1 MGGIIIPNVLF
12 LALDV
17 EVLKRLTFPEDG
29 EPDGGKDGIDRR
41 EEGRAEYGEKEA
53 GEGKNGEKAVSYKE
67 IGIKIGRMDGHKRER
82 GDSREEQRMAEVKKI
97 DDRMEKYEGEVL
109 LKEGYTTEIGDTHFR
124 NMKSVLQVLGG
135 QIQRLHT
142 KITTEIL

>member
-41 EEGRAEYGEKEA
+41 EEGRAEYGKKRLE
-53 GEGKNGEKAVSYKE
+53 
-67 IGIKIGRMDGHKRER
+67 RER
-82 GDSREEQRMAEVKKI
+82 MGRRQ
-97 DDRMEKYEGEVL
+97 
-109 LKEGYTTEIGDTHFR
+109 
-124 NMKSVLQVLGG
+124 
-135 QIQRLHT
+135 
-142 KITTEIL
+142 